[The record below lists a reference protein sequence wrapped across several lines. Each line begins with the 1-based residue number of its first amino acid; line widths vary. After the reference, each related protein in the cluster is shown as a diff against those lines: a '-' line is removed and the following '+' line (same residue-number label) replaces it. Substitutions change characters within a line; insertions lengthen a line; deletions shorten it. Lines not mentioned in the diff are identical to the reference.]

1 VSPRWHPELPY
12 NKLPLPPEAARLE
25 TRLVLKAA
33 AHAREAL
40 GRVDMA
46 AATIPN
52 PTVLINAIPLIET
65 QASSEIENIV
75 TTTDDLFRHVE
86 DEANAEPATKEAL
99 RYRSALRTG
108 FELTQQRGL
117 GVSVASRVC
126 SMIQGHDMDLR
137 TLPGTRI
144 GNPITGEVAY
154 SPPEGREL
162 IAEKLA
168 EWERFIYA
176 EDGMDPVV
184 RMAVAHYQFE
194 AIHPFTDGNG
204 RTGRILNILMLT
216 NSGLLQQPLLYLSRY
231 FLQTRADYYRLLLE
245 VTANGAWEDWLVYVL
260 EGVAQTALE
269 TTKQIAAIR
278 SLQEQFARQAR
289 LISRGSSDGALLA
302 LLFEQPYC
310 RISSVMNRCAV
321 SRPTATIWLN
331 SLVQGGLLSEIKSGR
346 EKLFI
351 NHELLTVLSVR

>member
-1 VSPRWHPELPY
+1 MSPRWHPELPY
-12 NKLPLPPEAARLE
+12 NKLPLPPEADRLE

-46 AATIPN
+46 AAAIPN

-75 TTTDDLFRHVE
+75 TTTDDLFRHAE

-117 GVSVASRVC
+117 GVSVASRMC

-137 TLPGTRI
+137 TLQGTRI

-168 EWERFIYA
+168 QWERFIHA

-216 NSGLLQQPLLYLSRY
+216 NAGLLQQPLLYLSRY

-245 VTANGAWEDWLVYVL
+245 VTANKAWEEWLVYVL

-269 TTKQIAAIR
+269 ATTQIAAIR
-278 SLQEQFARQAR
+278 SLQEEFARQAR
-289 LISRGSSDGALLA
+289 LISRGTSGSALLA

-351 NHELLTVLSVR
+351 NHELLTVLSGR